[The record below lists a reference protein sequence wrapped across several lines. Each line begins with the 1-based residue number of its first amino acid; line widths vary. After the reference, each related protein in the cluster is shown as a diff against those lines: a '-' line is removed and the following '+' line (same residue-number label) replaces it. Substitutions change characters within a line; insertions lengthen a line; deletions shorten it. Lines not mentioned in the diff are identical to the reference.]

1 MFFTKYT
8 ICFLFY
14 FVFYLIKSIVF
25 FVFALIYYGYKNCSV
40 TLVKPV
46 RLLIPILFIV
56 VCVAVSAPIWQAV
69 VAVIVGFVTNDYVNF
84 INGVLINFVLYSPL
98 CLGLSFSVLSPYFLL
113 TFFYSLFPCISRHL
127 FFLSEDL
134 QVNVYTIHADN
145 FASESSIFDYSLLLV
160 ALFSLVYMTGFVAF
174 DLFNVVLL
182 CAAALVISHNVEKLE
197 NKSSEFSLVN
207 TSDKYFVDDD
217 IYEVI
222 ELDVVDS
229 VLDVFS
235 SKLD

>member
-14 FVFYLIKSIVF
+14 FVFYLIKSIAF
-25 FVFALIYYGYKNCSV
+25 FVFALICYGYKNCEV
-40 TLVKPV
+40 TQVKPV

-56 VCVAVSAPIWQAV
+56 ACVAVSAPIWQAV

-127 FFLSEDL
+127 CFLSEGFK
-134 QVNVYTIHADN
+134 VHVYAIHADYH
-145 FASESSIFDYSLLLV
+145 SESRIFDYCLLLV
-160 ALFSLVYMTGFVAF
+160 ALFSLVYITGFVAF

-182 CAAALVISHNVEKLE
+182 CASALVISHNVEKVE
-197 NKSSEFSLVN
+197 NKSTVVSEVSK
-207 TSDKYFVDDD
+207 SDKYFVDDD